1 MIIWLASYPK
11 SGNTWV
17 RFFLKS
23 YLSSPDKNLTLRPDI
38 DDNFFIKNFPSAKL
52 FDEMKIDYLNFH
64 NIVKNWIPMQEFLNL
79 NNKINF
85 LKTHNAMCTINN
97 YPFTNSKNT
106 LGAIYIVRDP
116 RDIVVSYADHFQVSH
131 KEIVENIFSS
141 EHGEAPTKD
150 GKSYNLS
157 IMGTWS
163 DHYNSWKNY
172 VGRKIIIIKY
182 EDLISKPYETFSK
195 IIKYLNDINQIN
207 FNEKKIKF
215 SIEQTSFQN
224 LRKLEEKEGF
234 IEKGR
239 GKFFFRKGKIGSW
252 KQELS
257 NDLIKIVEN
266 KFKKE
271 MLELGYL

>member
-97 YPFTNSKNT
+97 YPFTNTNNT

-163 DHYNSWKNY
+163 DH
-172 VGRKIIIIKY
+172 IIH
-182 EDLISKPYETFSK
+182 
-195 IIKYLNDINQIN
+195 
-207 FNEKKIKF
+207 
-215 SIEQTSFQN
+215 
-224 LRKLEEKEGF
+224 
-234 IEKGR
+234 
-239 GKFFFRKGKIGSW
+239 GKIT
-252 KQELS
+252 
-257 NDLIKIVEN
+257 
-266 KFKKE
+266 
-271 MLELGYL
+271 

>member
-1 MIIWLASYPK
+1 
-11 SGNTWV
+11 
-17 RFFLKS
+17 
-23 YLSSPDKNLTLRPDI
+23 
-38 DDNFFIKNFPSAKL
+38 
-52 FDEMKIDYLNFH
+52 
-64 NIVKNWIPMQEFLNL
+64 MQEFLNL

-182 EDLISKPYETFSK
+182 EDLISKPY
-195 IIKYLNDINQIN
+195 
-207 FNEKKIKF
+207 
-215 SIEQTSFQN
+215 
-224 LRKLEEKEGF
+224 
-234 IEKGR
+234 
-239 GKFFFRKGKIGSW
+239 
-252 KQELS
+252 
-257 NDLIKIVEN
+257 
-266 KFKKE
+266 
-271 MLELGYL
+271 

>member
-23 YLSSPDKNLTLRPDI
+23 YLSSADKNLTLSPGI
-38 DDNFFIKNFPSAKL
+38 DDNFYIRNFPNAKL
-52 FDEMKIDYLNFH
+52 CDEMKIDYLNFH
-64 NIVKNWIPMQEFLNL
+64 NIVKNWIPMQDFINL
-79 NNKINF
+79 NNKTNF

-97 YPFTNSKNT
+97 YPFTNSINT

-116 RDIVVSYADHFQVSH
+116 RDIVASYADHFRVNH
-131 KEIVENIFSS
+131 KEMVENMFSS

-150 GKSYNLS
+150 GKSYYLS

-182 EDLISKPYETFSK
+182 EDLISKTYITFSK
-195 IIKYLNDINQIN
+195 IVKYLNDINQIT
-207 FNEKKIKF
+207 FDEKKIKF
-215 SIEQTSFQN
+215 SIKQTNFQN

-239 GKFFFRKGKIGSW
+239 GNFFFRKGKIGSW
-252 KQELS
+252 KEELS
-257 NDLIKIVEN
+257 NDLVKIIEK